1 MMGKTTRWPSLRF
14 EPRASGPLWEY
25 LKGVEGGPKVL
36 ALLNGI
42 QLGLLLIAR
51 APIAVAAAIALA
63 SLTSSIAGVWQFRR
77 NQRSLRSILRLFQL
91 EGWPLAVTLGE
102 FMWSV
107 SYLTGTHASYASHMT
122 TIGFVFVMVLAIY
135 LVLYLRIWNTF
146 TDSYAALK
154 KPRAEGEISA
164 RDLHILLMGRSS
176 GWTTR
181 LPLFVAL
188 SIPATMLVS
197 RIAGHSVYDVFLF
210 VILTLVLFPCFAA
223 ILIARIYLQRRY
235 LGSDDIRIID

>member
-1 MMGKTTRWPSLRF
+1 MGKTTRWPSLRF

-154 KPRAEGEISA
+154 KHRAEGEISA

-223 ILIARIYLQRRY
+223 ILIARMYLQRRY